1 MFETALVIA
10 ILVVATILFI
20 TEWLRVDVVALGVVV
35 ALMLTRVLT
44 PSEATAGFSDSSVLT
59 VAALFIV
66 GGGVMQTGLAA
77 VAGRQILRWGGT
89 GEVRLL
95 VVLMIATA
103 FMSAFMSST
112 GTVAI
117 LLPGV
122 MMLAQRARIKPS
134 RLLIPLSFGSLLGGA
149 LTLIGTPP
157 NIIVSDTL
165 AAAGYA
171 PFGFFAF
178 TPMGTILLIIGVIA
192 VVTFGRK
199 LLPSHPSVLDTDAV
213 ADQQQLAQAYDLDDD
228 LYRLLVPVTSTLAGK
243 TIADSHLG
251 SDYDVTVLKIMRKP
265 QPENGKPLALRTQD
279 PIHDQPVLVTAQTHV
294 RADDTLIVRGD
305 RVDVD
310 KAAAHWELL
319 VQPAKPKDIKALV
332 GRDVG
337 IAEVLFP
344 PRSQLL
350 GRTVADALFAQQYG
364 LQVLG
369 IHRPGRD
376 DLIDP
381 RGVRLQFGDTIIVQ
395 GSWDNIAQLKKRRRQ
410 FIVLGD
416 PETMESPPHR
426 ERSSIA
432 LIIMLAMVLAMI
444 FGSYTTVVV
453 TMTAA
458 LAMIVFRCLTMDEA
472 YRSINWPSII
482 LIAGMI
488 PMSTA
493 LEKVGV
499 VDAAA
504 NGLVDTLGAVGPIA
518 VMAGLFVLTTGFTQ
532 VISNTATTVIVAPIA
547 LTAAQSLGVQP
558 QAFMMAVAIAASMAF
573 ATPVASPTN
582 TLVMSAGS
590 YRFNDFARIGL
601 PLLVISL
608 IASLIFLPLL
618 WPF

>member
-1 MFETALVIA
+1 MFETTLVIA
-10 ILVVATILFI
+10 ILVVATMLFI

-35 ALMLTRVLT
+35 ALMLTQVLT
-44 PSEATAGFSDSSVLT
+44 PAEATAGFSDSSVLT

-95 VVLMIATA
+95 VVLMVATA
-103 FMSAFMSST
+103 LMSAFMSST

-122 MMLAQRARIKPS
+122 MMLAQRAHIKPS

-178 TPMGTILLIIGVIA
+178 TPMGTILLVIGVIA

-213 ADQQQLAQAYDLDDD
+213 ADQQQLAQSYDLDDD
-228 LYRLLVPVTSTLAGK
+228 LHRLFVPATSTLVGR

-251 SDYDVTVLKIMRKP
+251 SGFDVTVLKIMRMTPPESSKP
-265 QPENGKPLALRTQD
+265 IPLRKHE
-279 PIHDQPVLVTAQTHV
+279 PPHDQPVLVDAQTV
-294 RADDTLIVRGD
+294 IKASDTLIVRGNLD
-305 RVDVD
+305 DINS
-310 KAAAHWELL
+310 AAAEWTLQ

-332 GRDVG
+332 GSDVG

-350 GRTVADALFAQQYG
+350 GRTVADNLFAQQYG

-369 IHRPGRD
+369 IHRPGSD
-376 DLIDP
+376 ELIDP

-395 GSWDNIAQLKKRRRQ
+395 GSWDNIALLKKRRRQ
-410 FIVLGD
+410 FVVLGD
-416 PETMESPPHR
+416 PELMESPPHR

-432 LIIMLAMVLAMI
+432 LIIMITMVLAMI
-444 FGSYTTVVV
+444 FGSFTTVVV

-458 LAMIVFRCLTMDEA
+458 LAMIVLRCLTMDEA

-499 VDAAA
+499 VDATA
-504 NGLVDTLGAVGPIA
+504 NGLVDTLGAIGPIA
-518 VMAGLFVLTTGFTQ
+518 VMAGLFLLTTGFTQ
-532 VISNTATTVIVAPIA
+532 VISNTATTVIIAPIA
-547 LTAAQSLGVQP
+547 LTAAQSLDVQP

-590 YRFNDFARIGL
+590 YRFNDFVRIGL
-601 PLLVISL
+601 PLIVLSL
-608 IASLIFLPLL
+608 IASLIFLPIL